1 MTGCAEQRLSHDDPH
16 RVRHAV
22 GRHVAA
28 LPDVPA
34 VDPEGEGRSP
44 GAL

>member
-16 RVRHAV
+16 GVGHAAE
-22 GRHVAA
+22 GHVAA
-28 LPDVPA
+28 LPDVLA